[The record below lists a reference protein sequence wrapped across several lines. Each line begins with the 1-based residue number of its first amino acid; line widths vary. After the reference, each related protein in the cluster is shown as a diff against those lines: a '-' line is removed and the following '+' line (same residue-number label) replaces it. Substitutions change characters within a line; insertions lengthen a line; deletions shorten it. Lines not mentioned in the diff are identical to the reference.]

1 MTTTIDRPTLVLN
14 RDWLPVGV
22 ATVARSLALVA
33 TDRARVVD
41 PETFTLHSW
50 SEWTALKPA
59 ADEPAI
65 VAVSFRMRVPEVVA
79 LARYDRV
86 PRQVVAFSR
95 RNIFRRDRNTCQ
107 YCGKRPAA
115 DELSIDHVVPRSR
128 GGTSTWENCVLAC
141 LGCNRRKAD
150 RTPRE
155 AGMRLRVMPVRP
167 SWQPMYA
174 PRVEWVTSWSKFV
187 SDAYWNAELDT

>member
-1 MTTTIDRPTLVLN
+1 MTHPLDRPTLVLN
-14 RDWLPVGV
+14 RDWRPVGV

-41 PETFTLHSW
+41 PDTYVLHSW
-50 SEWTALKPA
+50 SEWAALEPPA
-59 ADEPAI
+59 GAPAI

-95 RNIFRRDRNTCQ
+95 WNIFRRDRDTCQ
-107 YCGKRPAA
+107 YCGVRPMR

-141 LGCNRRKAD
+141 VACNRRKAD
-150 RTPRE
+150 RTPAR
-155 AGMRLRVMPVRP
+155 AGMRLLSMPVRP
-167 SWQPMYA
+167 AWQPMYS
-174 PRVEWVTSWSKFV
+174 PRIEWVASWSRFV
-187 SDAYWNAELDT
+187 SDAYWNAELEA